1 MTSTTDQLESPSPA
15 TSIVTTGLMLFALF
29 FGAGNLIFPPLLGAA
44 SGGSL
49 PMVMIGF
56 LVTGVLLPLATI
68 VAVSTSGEGILGLA
82 RRVGPRFG
90 AVMPL
95 AVYLSIGPFY
105 AVPRVTT
112 VAYELATLPV
122 LEMMGIHNSRWAQA
136 AHVAAF
142 LGVSI
147 LIALRPSRLADSI
160 GRWLTPALLLLLAVL
175 CGATILTAPGL
186 DRPAIDPYASAPMTT
201 GLTQGYLTM
210 DVLSASVFGIVVI
223 SSLRER
229 GFTAPGRLVR
239 GTTIAGGIAAVLL
252 GAVYVGLALIG
263 TRSPGDV
270 TSETTEG
277 TELLRAAASLTL
289 GRGGVIVFAGIV
301 VLACLTTAVG
311 LLASWAGYAYTAWPA
326 VSFNRQLTAGTLV
339 SFVLANLGLKAI
351 LKITAPLL
359 FLLYPLA
366 ICLVVV
372 TLVDALA
379 PGRLRAAYLWPV
391 GVAGVLGLVSA
402 LTEAG
407 WTTPSDLLSRTG
419 LWDNSTGWI
428 VPALLA
434 LGIGLVLDVR
444 AGRWSTPVEDA
455 SGASLEVEHAAASQ
469 H

>member
-1 MTSTTDQLESPSPA
+1 
-15 TSIVTTGLMLFALF
+15 
-29 FGAGNLIFPPLLGAA
+29 
-44 SGGSL
+44 
-49 PMVMIGF
+49 
-56 LVTGVLLPLATI
+56 
-68 VAVSTSGEGILGLA
+68 
-82 RRVGPRFG
+82 
-90 AVMPL
+90 
-95 AVYLSIGPFY
+95 
-105 AVPRVTT
+105 
-112 VAYELATLPV
+112 
-122 LEMMGIHNSRWAQA
+122 
-136 AHVAAF
+136 
-142 LGVSI
+142 
-147 LIALRPSRLADSI
+147 
-160 GRWLTPALLLLLAVL
+160 
-175 CGATILTAPGL
+175 
-186 DRPAIDPYASAPMTT
+186 MTT

-252 GAVYVGLALIG
+252 GAVYIGLALIG